1 MKTLLKKY
9 APLKWYI
16 CLLIILL
23 ATSIVGIVYV
33 VYVNFYFCETL
44 VYTGTPPFTWGVDE
58 GWGTNVLFYLADA
71 VFTWMMWLS
80 MGLIFRALKNN
91 SIVDNRFLN
100 VQFPIAGAVLLIYS
114 GFCTEVFKNQV
125 LRTFE
130 EHPAPFIYEGGEVSV
145 VSLFFPLIIMS
156 IVFLYIGIFQLRYIK
171 KSKTQECCLNN

>member
-80 MGLIFRALKNN
+80 MWLISRTLKNN
-91 SIVDNRFLN
+91 SIDNNRFLN
-100 VQFPIAGAVLLIYS
+100 VQVPIVSAVLLIYS

-130 EHPAPFIYEGGEVSV
+130 EHPAPFIYEGGVVSA
-145 VSLFFPLIIMS
+145 VSLFLPLIIMS
-156 IVFLYIGIFQLRYIK
+156 LLMVNIGISQLCYIK
-171 KSKTQECCLNN
+171 KARDRSVA

>member
-44 VYTGTPPFTWGVDE
+44 IYTGTPPFTWGVDE

-100 VQFPIAGAVLLIYS
+100 VQFLLPALYCSYIPDFAQKYLKIR
-114 GFCTEVFKNQV
+114 CCAP
-125 LRTFE
+125 LRSTRRRSYTK
-130 EHPAPFIYEGGEVSV
+130 AA
-145 VSLFFPLIIMS
+145 
-156 IVFLYIGIFQLRYIK
+156 K
-171 KSKTQECCLNN
+171 

>member
-80 MGLIFRALKNN
+80 MWLISRTLKNN
-91 SIVDNRFLN
+91 SIDNNRFLN
-100 VQFPIAGAVLLIYS
+100 VQVPIVSAILLIYS
-114 GFCTEVFKNQV
+114 GFCTEVFKTQV

-130 EHPAPFIYEGGEVSV
+130 EHPAPFIYEGGEVSA
-145 VSLFFPLIIMS
+145 VSLFLPLIIMS
-156 IVFLYIGIFQLRYIK
+156 LLMVNIGISQLCYIK
-171 KSKTQECCLNN
+171 KARDRSVA